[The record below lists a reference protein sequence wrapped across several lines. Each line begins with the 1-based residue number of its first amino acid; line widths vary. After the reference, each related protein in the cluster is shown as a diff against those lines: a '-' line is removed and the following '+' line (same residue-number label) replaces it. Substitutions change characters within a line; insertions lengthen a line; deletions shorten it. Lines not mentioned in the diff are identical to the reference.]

1 MPDKTSKRIFYGWVI
16 VGGAWLTLF
25 VRGGSGLTIS
35 VFFQSLMD
43 EFGWSRGMLSLG
55 FTIRMALM
63 GIMGMVSGV
72 LVDRIGPRRTVV
84 LGALIGGL
92 GIGLLSHV
100 SEIWHFILFYGF
112 IASIGASLAG
122 GIATMSTV
130 RRWFMRKAG
139 FTLGLTMAGNG
150 LGVVAFAPLGVILL
164 NQYGWRLSYVFFGI
178 IMAIGATIGGMLLKK
193 DPESQ
198 GDYPDGIKPS
208 EQEIKARA
216 DFTVRSYHWS
226 LKDVAKNRN
235 FWLYTIAMMGYF
247 IALNGLTSNIVLW
260 GKDLAMSDIA
270 AASLLSI
277 FILSSVVARVSM
289 GLFSDWAMNRYKGS
303 TRKPILSLC
312 LIFSGLGSLLG
323 ATAVNTQ
330 AELIVIAVMVGFGNG
345 IGMSLFPTFLG
356 DLFGVVNIPMIQGFG
371 MLFTTTFAAAGP
383 IMFGY
388 SHDITNSYNLALA
401 ITAILCAIS
410 LISLIVVKM
419 PQKSTQTLNGC

>member
-1 MPDKTSKRIFYGWVI
+1 
-16 VGGAWLTLF
+16 
-25 VRGGSGLTIS
+25 
-35 VFFQSLMD
+35 
-43 EFGWSRGMLSLG
+43 
-55 FTIRMALM
+55 
-63 GIMGMVSGV
+63 
-72 LVDRIGPRRTVV
+72 
-84 LGALIGGL
+84 
-92 GIGLLSHV
+92 
-100 SEIWHFILFYGF
+100 
-112 IASIGASLAG
+112 
-122 GIATMSTV
+122 
-130 RRWFMRKAG
+130 MRKAG

-323 ATAVNTQ
+323 ATAVHTQ